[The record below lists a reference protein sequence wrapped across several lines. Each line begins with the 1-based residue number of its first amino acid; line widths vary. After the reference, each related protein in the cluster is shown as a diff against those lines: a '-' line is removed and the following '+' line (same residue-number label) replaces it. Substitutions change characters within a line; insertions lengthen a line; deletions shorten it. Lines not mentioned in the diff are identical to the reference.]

1 MDNNILEA
9 FRKLKVDCLYSKST
23 HFNASNRIKTNSVKF
38 KWLLIGGT
46 ILASFS
52 TIMNVGIWDSI
63 PNNPIWIEVV
73 VNILGA
79 LGGFL
84 ILYST
89 AFTDYKSQ
97 IELANSHQQ
106 IASELNFVF
115 KKIRNI
121 EAKFSDN
128 ILSKQQLSE
137 ELDKLTEEY
146 TIKLV
151 NAPITEEEDYIKA
164 RDNFQKGFTSE
175 YMETELNC

>member
-1 MDNNILEA
+1 MNNNIYDAL
-9 FRKLKVDCLYSKST
+9 RKLKVDCLYSKSN
-23 HFNASNRIKTNSVKF
+23 HFNASNRIKKNSVRF
-38 KWLLIGGT
+38 KWLLIAGT
-46 ILASFS
+46 IFASFS

-63 PNNPIWIEVV
+63 PNNPIWLEVIINV
-73 VNILGA
+73 LGA

-97 IELANSHQQ
+97 IELANNHQQ

-121 EAKFSDN
+121 EAKFLDGIFSVE
-128 ILSKQQLSE
+128 QLSL

-146 TIKLV
+146 TTKLI
-151 NAPITEEEDYIKA
+151 NAPITEEDDYLKA

-175 YMETELNC
+175 YSESELNS